1 MTMTV
6 RQLKPS
12 DLPEWARLR
21 TALWPRCS
29 RVDTEKEIKKVYAN
43 PAKYAVFVSE
53 RSDGGLQG
61 FVEASLRDYA
71 DDCTTSPV
79 GYIEGW
85 YVDPDARRKGIGR
98 QLVAAAEEW
107 ARSKGCQEMASDTE
121 LTNTQS
127 QAVHCRLG
135 YDQCDTLVHFRK
147 ILRAR

>member
-1 MTMTV
+1 V
-6 RQLKPS
+6 IRPLLHS
-12 DLPEWARLR
+12 DLEEYARMR
-21 TALWPRCS
+21 TALWPRCD
-29 RVDTEKEIKKVYAN
+29 RADTEEEMYKVLGTA
-43 PAKYAVFVSE
+43 AKYSVFVSV
-53 RSDGGLQG
+53 RPGGGLQG
-61 FVEASLRDYA
+61 FLEASLRDYA

-85 YVDPDARRKGIGR
+85 YVDPDARRKGVGR

-127 QAVHCRLG
+127 QAVHRRLG

-147 ILRAR
+147 VLRPR